1 MLWGIDMAVRRG
13 EITALIGSNGAGKTT
28 LMRALSGLI
37 PIAGRLL
44 FLEGRDLSPATAPQK
59 FLPTASSTCR
69 RAGGCSAP

>member
-37 PIAGRLL
+37 PITVRQL
-44 FLEGRDLSPATAPQK
+44 FLRRRGSVDGDARRR
-59 FLPTASSTCR
+59 FWRTASSMCPK
-69 RAGGCSAP
+69 AGGCSAP